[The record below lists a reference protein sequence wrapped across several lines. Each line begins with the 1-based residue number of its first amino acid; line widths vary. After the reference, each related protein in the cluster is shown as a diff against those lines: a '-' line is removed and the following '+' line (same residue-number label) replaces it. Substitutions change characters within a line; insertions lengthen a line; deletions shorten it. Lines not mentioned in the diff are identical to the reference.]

1 MKAAFKPLRNYPG
14 IMLRGFLAWLLVCP
28 ATPLLS
34 DEQTAV
40 TSTRDATVSQAAPAA
55 NTAAA
60 TTVSA
65 HTAQNAN
72 QRSLVRFDLSAT
84 GLNSNTALKTST
96 LNLVP
101 ATPLF
106 TSRNQEV
113 HRLTGT
119 TDWTEAGVTWNT
131 RDGVLAWATPGG
143 DFDPTATDTQPSGTT
158 AGTAISFNVL
168 SDSTSTNIPQ
178 GWINGTIPNYGLLVK
193 DQLEDGATWSFTR
206 TITVTVGATAPFNGY
221 NGYSAQV
228 TGFNTA
234 ALVTA
239 GKMRADCNDL
249 RIARFAANTW
259 TQLDRQV
266 INCNTASTTIWFK
279 LQADIAANGADAS
292 YSLFYGNANAPA
304 PPANLNNVYLAYD
317 NFDADTLAQP
327 PAGWTVQGGGPWNVV
342 ADVGTNRILR
352 ESNAAGGNRNIIHST
367 SVTNERDVWVQ
378 ADVRMTTA
386 AGLES
391 TGCPVGRVGGTTAAN
406 MTAYRSCLQ
415 FITNLRV
422 SQLAYWNAGTF
433 TSLQQPVYP

>member
-55 NTAAA
+55 NNGAA

-72 QRSLVRFDLSAT
+72 QRSLVRFDLSTT

-101 ATPLF
+101 TTPLF
-106 TSRNQEV
+106 TSRLQEV
-113 HRLTGT
+113 HRITGT

-131 RDGVLAWATPGG
+131 RNGVLAWTNPGG
-143 DFDPTATDTQPSGTT
+143 DFDATAADTQPSGTT

-193 DQLEDGATWSFTR
+193 DQLEDGATWSFTGA
-206 TITVTVGATAPFNGY
+206 ITVTVGASSPFNGY

-228 TGFNTA
+228 TGADTA
-234 ALVTA
+234 TLVAA
-239 GKMRADCNDL
+239 GKMGREPLHWWYRPAQPL
-249 RIARFAANTW
+249 ANQHQYW
-259 TQLDRQV
+259 KSISV
-266 INCNTASTTIWFK
+266 
-279 LQADIAANGADAS
+279 LQSERYRPGADAK
-292 YSLFYGNANAPA
+292 LRWPCD
-304 PPANLNNVYLAYD
+304 LRH
-317 NFDADTLAQP
+317 AQQRP
-327 PAGWTVQGGGPWNVV
+327 
-342 ADVGTNRILR
+342 
-352 ESNAAGGNRNIIHST
+352 AAG
-367 SVTNERDVWVQ
+367 
-378 ADVRMTTA
+378 
-386 AGLES
+386 
-391 TGCPVGRVGGTTAAN
+391 
-406 MTAYRSCLQ
+406 
-415 FITNLRV
+415 
-422 SQLAYWNAGTF
+422 
-433 TSLQQPVYP
+433 

>member
-1 MKAAFKPLRNYPG
+1 MRTNSRS
-14 IMLRGFLAWLLVCP
+14 IRSFLATALRWFLVLLLVCP

-40 TSTRDATVSQAAPAA
+40 TSTRDATVSQAVPTINNGAA
-55 NTAAA
+55 K
-60 TTVSA
+60 TVST

-72 QRSLVRFDLSAT
+72 QRSMVRFDLSAT

-106 TSRNQEV
+106 TSRSQEV
-113 HRLTGT
+113 HRITGT

-131 RDGVLAWATPGG
+131 RNGVLAWTNPGG
-143 DFDPTATDTQPSGTT
+143 DFDATAADTQPSGTT

-168 SDSTSTNIPQ
+168 SDSTSANIPQ

-206 TITVTVGATAPFNGY
+206 AITVTVGAIAPFGGY

-234 ALVTA
+234 ALVAA

-279 LQADIAANGADAS
+279 LRADIAALGSDTS
-292 YSLFYGNANAPA
+292 YSLFYGNANAGV
-304 PPANLNNVYLAYD
+304 PPANLNNVYLYYD

-352 ESNAAGGNRNIIHST
+352 ESNAGAAVRDIIKVS

-378 ADVRMTTA
+378 ADMRMTTA
-386 AGLES
+386 NNLES
-391 TGCPVGRVGGTTAAN
+391 TGCVIGRVGGTGAADY
-406 MTAYRSCLQ
+406 TAY
-415 FITNLRV
+415 
-422 SQLAYWNAGTF
+422 
-433 TSLQQPVYP
+433 

>member
-1 MKAAFKPLRNYPG
+1 MRTNSRS
-14 IMLRGFLAWLLVCP
+14 IRSFLATALRWFLVLLLVCP

-40 TSTRDATVSQAAPAA
+40 TSTRDATVSQAAPTI
-55 NTAAA
+55 NNGAA
-60 TTVSA
+60 TTVST

-72 QRSLVRFDLSAT
+72 QRSLVRFDLSTT
-84 GLNSNTALKTST
+84 GLSSNTALKTST
-96 LNLVP
+96 LNLVS

-106 TSRNQEV
+106 TSRSQEV
-113 HRLTGT
+113 HRITGT

-131 RDGVLAWATPGG
+131 RNGVLAWTNPGG
-143 DFDPTATDTQPSGTT
+143 DFDATAADTQPSGTT

-168 SDSTSTNIPQ
+168 SDSTSANIPQ

-206 TITVTVGATAPFNGY
+206 AITVTVGAIAPFGGY
-221 NGYSAQV
+221 NGYSAQI

-249 RIARFAANTW
+249 RIERFAANTW

-266 INCNTASTTIWFK
+266 INCNTASSTIWFK

-292 YSLFYGNANAPA
+292 YSLFYGNPNAPA

-317 NFDADTLAQP
+317 NIDADTLAQP

-352 ESNAAGGNRNIIHST
+352 ESNAVGANRNVIYFT
-367 SVTNERDVWVQ
+367 SVANERDVRVQ
-378 ADVRMTTA
+378 ADVRMTTV

-391 TGCPVGRVGGTTAAN
+391 TGCPLARVGGTTAAN

-415 FITNLRV
+415 FVTNLRV
-422 SQLAYWNAGTF
+422 SQLAYW
-433 TSLQQPVYP
+433 L